1 MSFVEFSFF
10 SFASEKISSDKMVR
24 LREILRPKQLK
35 PSSEF
40 PGYS

>member
-1 MSFVEFSFF
+1 MSD
-10 SFASEKISSDKMVR
+10 ISLKGGIFMIETYN
-24 LREILRPKQLK
+24 LRGKTKPKQLK